1 MIKTNKKIIYR
12 NHHLVKIK
20 MENKN
25 FSLYNHKK
33 IVLITLKMVLKK
45 DQDLDQ
51 KNLIILEDLKD
62 LDLDQKN
69 LIILENLKD
78 LDLDQKNLNSINLN
92 SNKK

>member
-1 MIKTNKKIIYR
+1 MIKTNKKIILLYR

-33 IVLITLKMVLKK
+33 IVLISLKMVLKK

-51 KNLIILEDLKD
+51 KNLIILEALKD
-62 LDLDQKN
+62 P
-69 LIILENLKD
+69 
-78 LDLDQKNLNSINLN
+78 DLDQKNLNSINLN